1 MKSQRIPEHKL
12 NTTSTAGQVIE
23 DMANKE
29 STMPSPNGLGE
40 TKGIHTN
47 EAK

>member
-12 NTTSTAGQVIE
+12 NTTTTAGQVIE
-23 DMANKE
+23 NIANKRTSE
-29 STMPSPNGLGE
+29 PSAAGSVD
-40 TKGIHTN
+40 TKDTHTN

>member
-12 NTTSTAGQVIE
+12 NTTTTVGQVIE

-29 STMPSPNGLGE
+29 SSMPSPSGSIE
-40 TKGIHTN
+40 TKDTHTN